1 MKPITNR
8 IIYCLFASLLI
19 VAVSCK
25 NSSTGGDITDKLEMI
40 EEVTP
45 VTGGEKATIIVNRNE
60 AQQAYFSIEF
70 KNIES
75 NDIIDNGIR
84 DSWCIDIRAPLD
96 LDSGTYE
103 NLPLYSTYRV
113 DKWRPVNYLFNI
125 ADDLKK
131 DDPELT
137 WREFQIAIWSL
148 RTNPEFDLNNV
159 TSDDLPEALKTKEGE
174 PNFNFEKVRMLLETV
189 DNGYKEFEYGPGVK
203 YAVIAATP
211 PEIQTVITFVE
222 S

>member
-1 MKPITNR
+1 MNPIKNR
-8 IIYCLFASLLI
+8 FIYCLLASLLI

-25 NSSTGGDITDKLEMI
+25 KNSTDGDIKDTLELI

-45 VTGGEKATIIVNRNE
+45 VTGGEETTIVVKRNE
-60 AQQAYFSIEF
+60 AQQAYFSIQF
-70 KNIES
+70 KNIEA
-75 NDIIDNGIR
+75 NDIIDNGIK
-84 DSWCIDIRAPLD
+84 DSWCIDIRTPLD

-103 NLPLYSTYRV
+103 NVPLYSTYRV

-148 RTNPEFDLNNV
+148 QTHPKFELEDV
-159 TSDDLPEALKTKEGE
+159 KSEDLPEAFKTEDGK
-174 PNFNFEKVRMLLETV
+174 PNFDFEKVKTILETV
-189 DNGYKEFEYGPGVK
+189 ENGYTDFEYGPGIK

-222 S
+222 R

>member
-1 MKPITNR
+1 M
-8 IIYCLFASLLI
+8 LI
-19 VAVSCK
+19 AAVSCK
-25 NSSTGGDITDKLEMI
+25 KSSTGGDITDTLELI

-45 VTGGEKATIIVNRNE
+45 VTGGEETTIVVKRNE

-70 KNIES
+70 KNIEP
-75 NDIIDNGIR
+75 NEIIDNGIR
-84 DSWCIDIRAPLD
+84 DSWCIDIRAPLN
-96 LDSGTYE
+96 LNSGTYN

-131 DDPELT
+131 ADPELT
-137 WREFQIAIWSL
+137 WREFQIALWSL
-148 RTNPEFDLNNV
+148 RTNPKFDLQDMK
-159 TSDDLPEALKTKEGE
+159 SEDLPEAFKTEGGE

-189 DNGYKEFEYGPGVK
+189 EDGYSDFEYGPGIK

-222 S
+222 K